1 VVVPSQRVQSVF
13 LKAVEVTDVA
23 GRAAVLDR
31 ECEGQP
37 ELRGRVEALLRAHD
51 EPGSFLEQPA
61 VAGAAGNGG
70 PQEPRT
76 LPAGSPPADVSATPE
91 GPGTRIGPYKLLQ
104 RIGDGGMGTVWMAE
118 QQEPIR
124 RMVALKVIK
133 AGMDGAQVVARFEA
147 ERQALALMDHPNIAR
162 VFDGG
167 KTEGGRPYFV
177 MELVKG
183 TPLNKYC
190 DEHRLT
196 IPRRL
201 ELFVTVCQAL
211 QHAHQKGII
220 HRDIKPSNVLVAPYD
235 GVPVVKVIDFGV
247 AKATG
252 QRLTERTMFTE
263 FGAVVG
269 TLQYMSPEQAEL
281 NNQDIDT
288 RSDVYSLGVLLY
300 ELLTGTTPLEASR
313 LQGAAFAA
321 LLMAIV
327 EEEAPKP
334 STRLSQSKESLPT
347 ISAQR
352 QTDPTKLAKLL
363 RGELDCIVLKA
374 LAKERSRRYETANAL
389 ARDIQRYLADEPVEA
404 QPPSARYRLAKF
416 ARKNRT
422 VLVAL
427 ALVWLAMGLGLLGSA
442 WGLWGQMQAKAA
454 VQAEAEQR
462 QLADRER
469 EEKEQAR
476 GAAEASRVAAESASD
491 RAERARYFNCFS
503 AASMYWSVNNLTV
516 SRRMLEACPV
526 GLRGWEWHY
535 LDRAHHPEML
545 SLPGN
550 GQFTRSLH
558 FSGDGKRMTAFS
570 PWGAAGARIWDLTTN
585 RPLAEILS
593 SQCPA
598 PLTSVALSRDGQT
611 LAAANQTGAVG
622 LWDAGTGRFVREL
635 ARLPRPATSLSFSP
649 DGRWLAAAS
658 ANSRNGENLL
668 PWADAQRQEDLV
680 VWDVAGGKEV
690 FHPKG
695 CGFVALFSPDGSRLL
710 TYRMNTAF
718 RPTAF
723 TPEFYASLIE
733 TGRWAPVAD
742 IKPGQP
748 QSVSFS
754 GDGKRLALGILDRAR
769 GGSVVHVLDAAT
781 GNEQFSLPGRANGDI
796 DLSPDGTF
804 LARVS
809 DSTAENLGSFDRSQ
823 IQIWDLKHRRLT
835 ATLRGH
841 TQQINAVVFSPD
853 GRLASCAWDNTV
865 KFWDP
870 ASTGG
875 LTRLAPAKLA
885 YLIPAALSP
894 GGKLLA
900 FGQNNSAILF
910 VGAYRS
916 VTLTDTDTG
925 RVRHTLNGRPE
936 ALEFSRDG
944 TRLAVGAESGETKV
958 WDPVSG
964 AAVCTHRGPDG
975 LVAALALSADGSLAA
990 TAHEPKEFTAIR
1002 RGQAP
1007 LGKPIPVA
1015 VQVWDAKTGRDL
1027 RTLSGH
1033 ASGVYRI
1040 AFSPDGQ
1047 ILATAGYQS
1056 VKLWEPTTGR
1066 LVRELD
1072 VKAMAS
1078 NAGDA
1083 LLFSPAGDLLATVG
1097 GLVVQVWDVASGRSA
1112 GVFAGHSQGLFGGV
1126 AFSPDQTRLATSY
1139 GAEVK
1144 VWDIGSGQEALALPL
1159 PAPGPEE
1166 RPPQVAAL
1174 AWSTDGQRLRAALRD
1189 GSAVEWDGRPRPAK

>member
-1 VVVPSQRVQSVF
+1 VF
-13 LKAVEVTDVA
+13 LKAVEVTDPA
-23 GRAAVLDR
+23 GRAAVLDH
-31 ECEGQP
+31 ECAGQP
-37 ELRGRVEALLRAHD
+37 ELRGRVEVLLRAHD
-51 EPGSFLEQPA
+51 EPGSFLEHPA
-61 VAGAAGNGG
+61 AAGAIGNGG
-70 PQEPRT
+70 TPEAITLAAVPR
-76 LPAGSPPADVSATPE
+76 PADESDSPE

-118 QQEPIR
+118 QQEPVR

-300 ELLTGTTPLEASR
+300 ELLTGTTPLEANR
-313 LQGAAFAA
+313 LQSAAFAA

-352 QTDPTKLAKLL
+352 QTDPAKLSKLL

-422 VLVAL
+422 VLTAL
-427 ALVWLAMGLGLLGSA
+427 ALVFLAMSVGFLGTSWGLLRA
-442 WGLWGQMQAKAA
+442 EAA
-454 VQAEAEQR
+454 LRAEAEQR

-469 EEKEQAR
+469 EQKEQAR
-476 GAAEASRVAAESASD
+476 VAAKASRIAADAASD
-491 RAERARYFNCFS
+491 RAERARYFNCFN
-503 AASMYWSVNNLTV
+503 AARMYWLANNLTD

-535 LDRAHHPEML
+535 LDRAHHPELL

-550 GQFTRSLH
+550 GQFTATLH
-558 FSGDGKRMTAFS
+558 FSGDGKRMAAFS
-570 PWGAAGARIWDLTTN
+570 PWGAAGVRIWDLTTN

-593 SQCPA
+593 SQRPA
-598 PLTSVALSRDGQT
+598 PLTSVTLSRDGQT
-611 LAAANQTGAVG
+611 LAAADQTGAVG

-658 ANSRNGENLL
+658 ANSRNGESLL
-668 PWADAQRQEDLV
+668 PWADARRQEDLV

-718 RPTAF
+718 RPTAY
-723 TPEFYASLIE
+723 TPEFFASLIE
-733 TGRWAPVAD
+733 TGRWAPVVD
-742 IKPGQP
+742 IKLGLP
-748 QSVSFS
+748 QSFSFS

-781 GNEQFSLPGRANGDI
+781 GNEQFSLPGRAIGDI
-796 DLSPDGTF
+796 DLSPDGTL
-804 LARVS
+804 LARVG
-809 DSTAENLGSFDRSQ
+809 DSTAENLGGFDNSQ
-823 IQIWDLKHRRLT
+823 IQIWDLKHRRLI
-835 ATLRGH
+835 AKLRGH
-841 TQQINAVVFSPD
+841 AQQINAVVFSPN
-853 GRLASCAWDNTV
+853 GRLASCAWDNTI
-865 KFWDP
+865 KFWDL
-870 ASTGG
+870 ASTGE
-875 LTRLAPAKLA
+875 LTRLAPAKVG

-894 GGKLLA
+894 GGKILA

-916 VTLTDTDTG
+916 VTLMDTDTG

-936 ALEFSRDG
+936 VLEFSRDG
-944 TRLAVGAESGETKV
+944 TRLAVGAETGETKV

-975 LVAALALSADGSLAA
+975 LVAAVALSADGSLAA

-1002 RGQAP
+1002 HGQAP
-1007 LGKPIPVA
+1007 GGKPIPVA

-1033 ASGVYRI
+1033 ANGVYRI
-1040 AFSPDGQ
+1040 AFSPDGRL
-1047 ILATAGYQS
+1047 LATESYQS
-1056 VKLWEPTTGR
+1056 VRLWDLTTGS

-1072 VKAMAS
+1072 AKAMVSSAS
-1078 NAGDA
+1078 DA
-1083 LLFSPAGDLLATVG
+1083 LLFSPVGDLLATAG
-1097 GLVVQVWDVASGRSA
+1097 GQVVQLWDVASGRSV
-1112 GVFAGHSQGLFGGV
+1112 GVLAGHSRGLFGGV

-1139 GAEVK
+1139 GGEVK
-1144 VWDIGSGQEALALPL
+1144 VWDVGSAQEALTLPL
-1159 PAPGPEE
+1159 PAPGPGLEE

-1174 AWSTDGQRLRAALRD
+1174 AWSTDGQRLRAVLRD
-1189 GSAVEWDGRPRPAK
+1189 GSAVEWDGGPKQAK